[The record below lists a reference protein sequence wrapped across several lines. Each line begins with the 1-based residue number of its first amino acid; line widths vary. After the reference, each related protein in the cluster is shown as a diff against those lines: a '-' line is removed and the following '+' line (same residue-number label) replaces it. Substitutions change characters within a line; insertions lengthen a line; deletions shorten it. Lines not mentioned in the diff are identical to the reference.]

1 MFALIYREYG
11 GPEVLTV
18 GSVPE
23 PHAGPGQ
30 VRIRVQAASVNVWD
44 VKVRSGR
51 MKDVVQPAFPVV
63 PGIDASGVVDEIGP
77 GVAGVEV
84 GDEVFGLGSATTAE
98 LALLDGWA
106 HKPASMTW
114 AEAAACA
121 LASET
126 AQRALEDLRVGDG
139 AVLLVEGAS
148 GGVGSAAVQLAR
160 ALGATVIGTCS
171 ERNGDYVRSLGAH
184 DTTYGPGIAD
194 RVAALGVGRVTAVLD
209 TAGSGSLPELVEL
222 VDDPRQVVS
231 VADLHA
237 PELGARAVRNEP
249 RAIGALETVARLYA
263 DGRYRVEVERLV
275 PLEDAATAHRL
286 MEAGHVRGKVVIAV
300 ARQDRRIGAR
310 GSAGS
315 STP

>member
-1 MFALIYREYG
+1 MFALLHREYG

-18 GSVPE
+18 GTVPE
-23 PHAGPGQ
+23 PHAAAGQ

-51 MKDVVQPAFPVV
+51 MQAVFQPEFPVV
-63 PGIDASGVVDEIGP
+63 PGLDASGVVDEVGQ
-77 GVAGVEV
+77 GVAGIAM

-98 LALLDGWA
+98 LAVLDGWA
-106 HKPASMTW
+106 HKPASMTF

-126 AQRALEDLRVGDG
+126 AQRALEDLHVGEDT
-139 AVLLVEGAS
+139 VLLVEGAS

-160 ALGATVIGTCS
+160 ALGATVIGTSS
-171 ERNGDYVRSLGAH
+171 ERNADYVRSLGAQH
-184 DTTYGPGIAD
+184 TTYGPGIAD

-209 TAGSGSLPELVEL
+209 TAGSGSVAELVEL
-222 VDDPRQVVS
+222 VDDPEEVVS
-231 VADLHA
+231 VADFDA

-249 RAIGALETVARLYA
+249 RAIDVLRTVARLHA
-263 DGRYRVEVERLV
+263 EGRYRIEVERVL

-286 MEAGHVRGKVVIAV
+286 SEAGHVRGKVVIAV
-300 ARQDRRIGAR
+300 
-310 GSAGS
+310 SAEPRS
-315 STP
+315 